1 MFFYQIVFIYSS
13 NENLKL
19 FIYVLCVVFLI
30 FCNIKNKWWLYLTPK
45 EKCWYLSLF
54 KSRSLTN
61 TSLIFLEVKVTK
73 NPHHWLKKKKS
84 KKKNKKTKATIW
96 LNVKTLKNKNK
107 ENITQVTQHINK
119 MERHSG
125 EGKNWSLIGINV
137 FSSVFSSIW

>member
-84 KKKNKKTKATIW
+84 KKQTMKKKKKKYKALVLNTIYQNKDKSLFYK
-96 LNVKTLKNKNK
+96 LKP
-107 ENITQVTQHINK
+107 IVWGLGYRMGRCLDTHFAWI
-119 MERHSG
+119 
-125 EGKNWSLIGINV
+125 
-137 FSSVFSSIW
+137 